1 MDNKIILMHQLL
13 IIGGGPAGISA
24 SIYAQRK
31 RMDFV
36 LVAKD
41 VGGQILKAGEIEN
54 YLGYTNVDGILF
66 VQRMLE
72 QMQKLGVEPLL
83 DEVVEIIR
91 DGQSFV
97 ARTLSGKELRSRT
110 LLFCTGA
117 EHKKL
122 GVAGEKEYTGRGVS
136 YCYTCDSPFFRDSR
150 VIVVGG
156 GNSGFEAADQLI
168 NYAREIYLMERSKS
182 FKADEVLREKVL
194 PNPKVKPL
202 MSHRILEIKGDGKRV
217 TGAVLEDTEKGRV
230 YELETD
236 GIFVEIGLKPNSEL
250 AKSLGVLTTQR
261 DEIIIDCNNRTSE
274 KGVYA
279 AGDCT
284 NIFAKQIITAAGD
297 GAKALLSIYH
307 DLTYGISSWI

>member
-1 MDNKIILMHQLL
+1 MHELV

-36 LVAKD
+36 LIAKD
-41 VGGQILKAGEIEN
+41 VGGQVIKAGEIEN
-54 YLGYTNVDGILF
+54 YLGYALVDGILF
-66 VQRMLE
+66 VQRMME
-72 QMQKLGVEPLL
+72 QMEKLDVKPVL
-83 DEVVEIIR
+83 DEVVEVSR
-91 DGQSFV
+91 TEGGFLV
-97 ARTLSGKELRSRT
+97 RTLSGKEFASKT

-122 GVAGEKEYTGRGVS
+122 DVPGEREYTGKGVS
-136 YCYTCDSPFFRDSR
+136 YCYTCDAPFFKDRE
-150 VIVVGG
+150 VTVVGG
-156 GNSGFEAADQLI
+156 GNSGFEAAEQLSK
-168 NYAREIYLMERSKS
+168 YATRVYISEISDK
-182 FKADEVLREKVL
+182 FKADEVLKEKVL
-194 PNPKVKPL
+194 SNPKVVTLLK
-202 MSHRILEIKGDGKRV
+202 HRLLEIRGDGREVKEVVMEDLDRKRV
-217 TGAVLEDTEKGRV
+217 YSLSV
-230 YELETD
+230 D
-236 GIFVEIGLKPNSEL
+236 GVFVEIGLKPNSEL
-250 AKSLGVLTTQR
+250 AKSLGVLTTSR

-274 KGVYA
+274 HGVYA